1 MKHLIESIKNILGF
15 RNDFKNDYIHCIE
28 YGIGVTWVVNDLS
41 DERKKWFF
49 RVIWRTKD
57 TGWYANETL
66 VWAVSEED
74 VKRVMMKK
82 YRLKEKDFEEFRV
95 FKIYPK
101 DNPSLKTPEM
111 SWMEYRE
118 LLWQKGEY

>member
-1 MKHLIESIKNILGF
+1 MKNLLEWIKNQLGF
-15 RNDFKNDYIHCIE
+15 RNDFKNDYVHCIE
-28 YGIGVTWVVNDLS
+28 YGIGVIWVVNDLS

-49 RVIWRTKD
+49 RVIWRTED
-57 TGWYANETL
+57 TGWYANETM

-82 YRLKEKDFEEFRV
+82 YRLKERDFEEFRV
-95 FKIYPK
+95 FRIYPK

-111 SWMEYRE
+111 SWKEYRE
-118 LLWQKGEY
+118 LLWEKGEY